1 MRGRQPALSCLL
13 LWVVLAALTL
23 VALPRVTAASAVEG
37 EVTLQHSQSED
48 RGGELPLHEPA
59 PVKLRRTALQV
70 PPRRDA
76 MQPAVLLA
84 AAPCWTAL
92 VLPAAL
98 PALQAND
105 WPSVQSAPPTGEA
118 PGRRQQRGQA
128 PPQA

>member
-1 MRGRQPALSCLL
+1 MRGRQPALSGLL
-13 LWVVLAALTL
+13 LWVVLAAMTL
-23 VALPRVTAASAVEG
+23 VALPRVTATSAAEG
-37 EVTLQHSQSED
+37 EVTLQHRQSED

-70 PPRRDA
+70 PSRPDA
-76 MQPAVLLA
+76 RQPAALLA

-92 VLPAAL
+92 MLPAARRVL
-98 PALQAND
+98 KAND
-105 WPSVQSAPPTGEA
+105 WPTVQSAPPTRDA